1 MWNAWLDEAQV
12 GIKFSEKNVSNFRY
26 ADDITIITESKE
38 EIKSLMMKVKEESE
52 KLASNS
58 IFKK

>member
-12 GIKFSEKNVSNFRY
+12 GIKFSEKNISNFRY

-52 KLASNS
+52 KLA
-58 IFKK
+58 